1 MSISS
6 FASQSNFNVK
16 NAMASSTLS
25 DLMRVRKETIRECLT
40 DFESEEHRLEK
51 VLRINGVEYIN
62 DSKAGNVN
70 ATFYALESMEN
81 QTVWIAGGVGR
92 GSDCDMLLPL
102 VNEKVK
108 AIICLGEDNDHL
120 IHTFAN
126 VVDFMIETND
136 LEEAVKIAYKLSDEG
151 DSVLFSPACC
161 GRDEHYAN
169 YQERGDRF
177 KEAVRQL

>member
-25 DLMRVRKETIRECLT
+25 DLMRVRKETIRECLS

-70 ATFYALESMEN
+70 ATFYALETMEN
-81 QTVWIAGGVGR
+81 QTVWIAGGVAR
-92 GSDCDMLLPL
+92 DNECEILLPL

-108 AIICLGEDNDHL
+108 AIICLGDDNDHL

-126 VVDFMIETND
+126 VVDFMIETNS
-136 LEEAVKIAYKLSDEG
+136 LTEAVKIAYKLSEEG
-151 DSVLFSPACC
+151 DSVLFSPACS
-161 GRDEHYAN
+161 GQQNYDS
-169 YQERGDRF
+169 YQERGESF
-177 KEAVRQL
+177 KQAVREL